1 MSILEKEEL
10 ANIRG
15 GSSISSLSSAMINAF
30 TNVIKV
36 LFDAGHSVG
45 SAIRR
50 IAEGELCPLK

>member
-1 MSILEKEEL
+1 MSILEDKELTE
-10 ANIRG
+10 IRG
-15 GSSISSLSSAMINAF
+15 GTTSSISSSIINAF

-50 IAEGELCPLK
+50 ISEGNLCPLE

>member
-1 MSILEKEEL
+1 MKRIDD
-10 ANIRG
+10 
-15 GSSISSLSSAMINAF
+15 SSLCNIKGGADITSTLVNAF

-50 IAEGELCPLK
+50 FAEGDLCPLD

>member
-1 MSILEKEEL
+1 MSRLDNSQL
-10 ANIRG
+10 AKIRG
-15 GSSISSLSSAMINAF
+15 GADTVSSAVINAF

-50 IAEGELCPLK
+50 ISEDSLCPLE